1 MDCIPEAL
9 SSKHKDRSSGEQ
21 NGSQKQTRKAK
32 NTMISQSCVKKKKSV
47 HSLFL
52 LQLQMRKNVK
62 GFKSE
67 SLPNE
72 SKNLGCVVKLH
83 TVEASAGGSGKNS
96 TFEPTPWE
104 FAQEWVVLIT
114 HSANQ
119 VQEWAFKNLSTS
131 GGGGGGRN

>member
-1 MDCIPEAL
+1 
-9 SSKHKDRSSGEQ
+9 
-21 NGSQKQTRKAK
+21 
-32 NTMISQSCVKKKKSV
+32 MISQNCVKKKKKSV

-83 TVEASAGGSGKNS
+83 TVEAFGGAVGKTLRLNLHLGNS
-96 TFEPTPWE
+96 LKKGWF
-104 FAQEWVVLIT
+104 
-114 HSANQ
+114 
-119 VQEWAFKNLSTS
+119 
-131 GGGGGGRN
+131 